1 MSPVGCHR
9 LSFLKTRSEHV
20 WRWGWSAKLVLML
33 AKLGLARVS
42 TVQRA
47 AVMVWRRW
55 KIFRYLLGV
64 SSMDRVRDQSVRVTL
79 GGYTGQRTMKKELPG
94 RRKRGR
100 PHRRFVG
107 WCD

>member
-1 MSPVGCHR
+1 
-9 LSFLKTRSEHV
+9 
-20 WRWGWSAKLVLML
+20 ML

-55 KIFRYLLGV
+55 KIFRCLLGV
-64 SSMDRVRDQSVRVTL
+64 SSMDRVRDQSIRVTL